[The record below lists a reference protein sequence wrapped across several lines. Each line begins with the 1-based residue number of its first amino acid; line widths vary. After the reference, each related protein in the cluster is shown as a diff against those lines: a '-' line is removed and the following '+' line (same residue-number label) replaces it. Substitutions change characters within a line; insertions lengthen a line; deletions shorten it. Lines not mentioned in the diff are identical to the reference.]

1 MCTYEHSKAL
11 ISMRLLCHERSW
23 LLMSAPGPMTPCS
36 WLLLS
41 SNECSLLHGA
51 KFRHV
56 LCCSRVLMSNHKHSW
71 APISTQK
78 QPKEAMSDPDYP
90 WAHIT
95 SHGHSCHGAMS
106 THESLRVV
114 MSMAPWGH
122 GNSSALMSAHG
133 TIARFL
139 WVLVRAHECS
149 WVLIR
154 AQECSWDLISGEV
167 LHQRINT
174 KC

>member
-11 ISMRLLCHERSW
+11 ISTRLWCHECSW

-36 WLLLS
+36 WLVLS
-41 SNECSLLHGA
+41 FNECSLLHGT
-51 KFRHV
+51 KFRHI

-78 QPKEAMSDPDYP
+78 QPKEAVSGPDYP
-90 WAHIT
+90 WAHIS

-106 THESLRVV
+106 MSIHSSLRVV

-122 GNSSALMSAHG
+122 GNSSALMRAHG
-133 TIARFL
+133 TIAPYL
-139 WVLVRAHECS
+139 WILMSAHEPILALMKGHES
-149 WVLIR
+149 
-154 AQECSWDLISGEV
+154 S
-167 LHQRINT
+167 
-174 KC
+174 